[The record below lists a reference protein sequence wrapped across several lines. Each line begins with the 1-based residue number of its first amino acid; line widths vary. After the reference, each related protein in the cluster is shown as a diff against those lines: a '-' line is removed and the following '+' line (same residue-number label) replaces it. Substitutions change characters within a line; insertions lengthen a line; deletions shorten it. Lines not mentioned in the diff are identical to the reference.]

1 MIHYTACTGCG
12 GLLEV
17 TDNLDHHNGLPEPCT
32 PRRTRVDLLAA
43 QWLDAVLAGDAALE
57 ATLHAQIEE
66 LHNQPPRL
74 LDAALVYAGYGWPV
88 FPLRAGTKT
97 PATRHG
103 FKDATVDLERIR
115 AWWTRHP
122 DHNIGLPTGHAFDV
136 IDVDVPEGIAAMQD
150 LLAGKGEIH
159 GHVATSSG
167 GAHYYVK
174 PTGRGNSAGSLP
186 GIDYR
191 GVGGYVVAP
200 PSWLGVRG
208 RSWSWVNRPSPVL
221 TGKGDTYGR

>member
-1 MIHYTACTGCG
+1 MIHFTSCADCG
-12 GLLEV
+12 GLLNIV
-17 TDNLDHHNGLPEPCT
+17 DGGDHHNPGCSP
-32 PRRTRVDLLAA
+32 PRRTAMQTLCDQLLEAIE
-43 QWLDAVLAGDAALE
+43 AGDTTLE
-57 ATLHAQIEE
+57 ATLHARIEE
-66 LHNQPPRL
+66 LDNRPPRL
-74 LDAALVYAGYGWPV
+74 LDAALVYAGWGWPV
-88 FPLRAGTKT
+88 FPLRPGSKT

-122 DHNIGLPTGHAFDV
+122 DSNIGLPTGHAFDV
-136 IDVDVPEGIAAMQD
+136 IDVDVPIDPASMASIVASD
-150 LLAGKGEIH
+150 NDVH

-167 GAHYYVK
+167 GIHFYIK
-174 PTGRGNSAGSLP
+174 PTGRGNTAGFLP
-186 GIDYR
+186 SVDYR